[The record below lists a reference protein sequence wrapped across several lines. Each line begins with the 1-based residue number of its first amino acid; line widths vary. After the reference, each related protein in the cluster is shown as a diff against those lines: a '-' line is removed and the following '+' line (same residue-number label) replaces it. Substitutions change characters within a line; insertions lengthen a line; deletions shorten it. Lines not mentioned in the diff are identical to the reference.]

1 MIFIYVFGGLLLLF
15 LLLTLLAPG
24 RFVVERKAE
33 LAASAQAVS
42 QIIADF
48 HRYTEWNPWMTR
60 DETVQISV
68 SGAAATA
75 GHCLSWKGKKT
86 GSGEIVLQSANDS
99 AIHWLIHYTKPWKM
113 KGEDRLSLRSTGANK
128 VEISWQH
135 RGQLPWPFA
144 RLMGGFVRR
153 SLGYQFES
161 AFENLK
167 KLL

>member
-1 MIFIYVFGGLLLLF
+1 MIFIYVFGGLLILF

-33 LAASAQAVS
+33 LNGSPQ
-42 QIIADF
+42 QILQILADF
-48 HRYTEWNPWMTR
+48 NRYTEWNPWMTR
-60 DETVQISV
+60 DETVQIGI
-68 SGAAATA
+68 SGSAATV
-75 GHCLSWKGKKT
+75 GHSLTWKGKKS
-86 GSGEIVLQSANDS
+86 GAGEIVLQSANDS
-99 AIHWLIHYTKPWKM
+99 AIHWLILYTKPWKM
-113 KGEDRLSLRSTGANK
+113 QGEDRLQLRSTGPNQT
-128 VEISWQH
+128 EISWQH

-167 KLL
+167 RLV